1 MMYCTTCIMTNVHTH
16 IHPPKSAMWYNLIV
30 DSLIGSDT
38 NTFLRCLADWLSM
51 KWDHPYSSVLYWL
64 RTRLSFAL
72 VRVTNLC
79 IRGSQ
84 SKIQSLNF
92 EDGAGIYLFSVFFF

>member
-1 MMYCTTCIMTNVHTH
+1 MYCTTCMYYDKCSHTH
-16 IHPPKSAMWYNLIV
+16 TPKSAMWYNLIV
-30 DSLIGSDT
+30 DSLIGSET

-51 KWDHPYSSVLYWL
+51 KWDHPYSSVFYWL

-72 VRVTNLC
+72 VRATNLC

-84 SKIQSLNF
+84 SKIRSLNF
-92 EDGAGIYLFSVFFF
+92 EDGAGISLFSVFFF